1 MKKSKRENR
10 KKKAYSSPRLVTYGD
25 LRTLTRG
32 KGGGNNDGQGKP
44 ASKTTGA
51 PG

>member
-25 LRTLTRG
+25 LRTLTRT
-32 KGGGNNDGQGKP
+32 KGGTSNDGQGKP
-44 ASKTTGA
+44 PTKTGGA